1 MRFFSIRRWRVREL
15 LLSWFLYWAVLL
27 VVGLGP
33 AALAIWRAT
42 RGPSEHNT
50 VNVSAGT
57 GGLVL
62 TVIRAGVTTW
72 NGSIHML
79 PLALLIAA
87 PPLALWFLW
96 AATRRRAEG
105 MREVV

>member
-15 LLSWFLYWAVLL
+15 LLSWVLYWALL
-27 VVGLGP
+27 FVVGFGRP
-33 AALAIWRAT
+33 ALEVWRAT
-42 RGPSEHNT
+42 RASGQHNT

-105 MREVV
+105 VREVV